1 MKKKANDSLTTLKQA
16 IDRELKQNAPTP
28 KDDAAP
34 QDAAAPAGA
43 VKQDTASPESAG
55 KPARS
60 AGNRR
65 LWLIMALCLV
75 GSTVVS
81 FAIFKYIA
89 SSIPQELVG
98 TWKVTEGPLKDATL
112 EFRWY
117 GTAIATENVK
127 GKKVETTQSVKVVGN
142 KILLTSRDDKTGKQD
157 TVSQTILKLTE
168 DELVF
173 RDEDRRTY
181 TLRRVRN

>member
-34 QDAAAPAGA
+34 QDAAAPTGAG
-43 VKQDTASPESAG
+43 KQNTASPESAG
-55 KPARS
+55 KPAGS
-60 AGNRR
+60 GGNRR

-98 TWKVTEGPLKDATL
+98 TWKVTEGGLRGATL
-112 EFRWY
+112 EFRAD
-117 GTAIATENVK
+117 GTATAILTRQ
-127 GKKVETTQSVKVVGN
+127 GKKEATHSSVKVVGN
-142 KILLTSRDDKTGKQD
+142 TIYLTDRDERGKQE
-157 TVSQTILKLTE
+157 TVMQTIVSLEQDKL
-168 DELVF
+168 VI
-173 RDEDRRTY
+173 RDEDGNVYRM
-181 TLRRVRN
+181 RRVK